1 MNAQQQ
7 QTLHAY
13 GNEAKRL
20 LRPLLTIIAAMWLVE
35 AADRLLFNGA
45 LDHLGIVPRQL
56 IGLRGVF
63 LAPWLHGSFA
73 HLAANTVPFLVLGFL
88 VMLRHQRQ
96 FVAVSMV
103 IIVVSGLGTWL
114 VAPAQTIHIGAS
126 GLIFGYFAFLVVT
139 AWYERS
145 FAAVAVAIL
154 VIALYGSI
162 VWGVLPLAVG
172 ISWQGH
178 FFGLLGGAL
187 GAYVVDRNRF

>member
-187 GAYVVDRNRF
+187 GDYVVDRNRF

>member
-7 QTLHAY
+7 ALRGYASDA
-13 GNEAKRL
+13 GRL
-20 LRPLLTIIAAMWLVE
+20 VRPLLTIMAIMWLVE
-35 AADRLLFNGA
+35 TADRLLFGGA
-45 LDHLGIVPRQL
+45 LDRLGIVPRQL
-56 IGLRGVF
+56 VGLRGVF
-63 LAPWLHGSFA
+63 FAPWLHGSFA

-88 VMLRHQRQ
+88 VMVRHRRQ
-96 FVAVSMV
+96 FASVSV
-103 IIVVSGLGTWL
+103 IIALVSGLGTWL

-145 FAAVAVAIL
+145 FAAVALAVL

-162 VWGVLPLAVG
+162 VWGVLPVAAG

-178 FFGLLGGAL
+178 FFALVGGAL
-187 GAYVVDRNRF
+187 AAHVVDRDRL